1 MTDAS
6 FATPLVKKEL
16 PGSVQR
22 LAWILLAAGVV
33 VIAAAYMVD
42 VRRSAFNNI
51 VLFLFVTSLAGGSL
65 LLIAIEYMSGA
76 VWSVPMRRVVEF
88 IAGLTPLAPLVA
100 LPCLLTMHDL
110 YTWTNTEAMAGGG
123 ALHAKQP
130 YLNLQFFVIRFV
142 VVFLAWN
149 LFYWLYTRNSLKQD
163 TTRDPALTTFNIRM
177 SAVFLPVFA
186 LTVTVTAIDWA
197 MSLEPHWYSTIYGV
211 YYFAGTF
218 LAAVA
223 CATYIVVRLN
233 EAGYLPGLR
242 RDHYYSLGAL
252 MFAFVNFWAYIAFSQ
267 FLLIWYANL
276 PEETFWFMTR
286 WKGGWEYFSIGLII
300 VHFAVPYFALLS
312 QDSKMDPRRL
322 KFMALWILVAHLMDL
337 YWLVMPTYS
346 PTLTF
351 AWIDLFF
358 PLIVVGAVMLL
369 LTVKM
374 RRHPVMPIGDPK
386 LARGMD
392 FHL

>member
-1 MTDAS
+1 
-6 FATPLVKKEL
+6 
-16 PGSVQR
+16 
-22 LAWILLAAGVV
+22 
-33 VIAAAYMVD
+33 
-42 VRRSAFNNI
+42 
-51 VLFLFVTSLAGGSL
+51 
-65 LLIAIEYMSGA
+65 LIAIEYVAGA
-76 VWSVPMRRVVEF
+76 VWSVPMRRMVEF

-110 YTWTNTEAMAGGG
+110 YHWTHIEAMAAGG
-123 ALHAKQP
+123 ALSAKQP
-130 YLNLQFFVIRFV
+130 YLNLPFFIIRFL
-142 VVFLAWN
+142 VVFAAWN
-149 LFYWLYTRNSLKQD
+149 LFYWLTTRTSLKQD

-177 SAVFLPVFA
+177 SAGFLPVFA
-186 LTVTVTAIDWA
+186 VTVTVTAIDWA

-223 CATYIVVRLN
+223 CATYLIVRLN

-276 PEETFWFMTR
+276 PEETFWFMNR
-286 WKGGWEYFSIGLII
+286 WKGGWEYFSIGLIV

-312 QDSKMDPRRL
+312 QNAKMNPRRL
-322 KFMALWILVAHLMDL
+322 KLMALWILVAHLMDL

-351 AWIDLFF
+351 AWIDLLF
-358 PLIVVGAVMLL
+358 PLVVVGAILML

-374 RRHPVMPIGDPK
+374 RRHPAMPVGDPK